1 MKTGSARV
9 AEPAADIIAQGA
21 GMGFHGE
28 MSGGFEDVGFGV
40 GQEFADEFEL
50 TDENI
55 QKHLENVMKKVKLE
69 NGDKANTPERLAP
82 EIWER
87 MKSTAKRN
95 FIYEDIL

>member
-1 MKTGSARV
+1 MVFIRDAKAIAIISDTLEGSRLAV
-9 AEPAADIIAQGA
+9 TAANHTIPVSAV
-21 GMGFHGE
+21 E
-28 MSGGFEDVGFGV
+28 
-40 GQEFADEFEL
+40 EFADEFEL

-55 QKHLENVMKKVKLE
+55 QRHCDALKQKVKQE
-69 NGDKANTPERLAP
+69 KGDKANAPKLLAS

>member
-1 MKTGSARV
+1 MDDDSRAIAIVADALEGSSLAV
-9 AEPAADIIAQGA
+9 TAANRTIPVSAV
-21 GMGFHGE
+21 E
-28 MSGGFEDVGFGV
+28 
-40 GQEFADEFEL
+40 EFADEFEL

>member
-1 MKTGSARV
+1 MGKYEEYLCWQTGWFPLQINSK
-9 AEPAADIIAQGA
+9 
-21 GMGFHGE
+21 
-28 MSGGFEDVGFGV
+28 S
-40 GQEFADEFEL
+40 
-50 TDENI
+50 DENI

>member
-1 MKTGSARV
+1 MWKYYKGITAV
-9 AEPAADIIAQGA
+9 E
-21 GMGFHGE
+21 
-28 MSGGFEDVGFGV
+28 
-40 GQEFADEFEL
+40 EFADEFEL